1 MSTTAAPIWESQL
14 AVLRSPCPSTAT
26 ELTAQYKL
34 LAQFYS
40 EVEMADQGAG
50 YQYWQVMLMKEIEA
64 RLDAI
69 LDLLA
74 KEVEESRD
82 LALTK

>member
-1 MSTTAAPIWESQL
+1 MSTTATPLWESQL
-14 AVLRSPCPSTAT
+14 AVLRSPCPSTVT

-40 EVEMADQGAG
+40 EVEMADQGCG
-50 YQYWQVMLMKEIEA
+50 WQYWQVMLMKEIET

-69 LDLLA
+69 LDLLT
-74 KEVEESRD
+74 KEVEESRG
-82 LALTK
+82 LALRK